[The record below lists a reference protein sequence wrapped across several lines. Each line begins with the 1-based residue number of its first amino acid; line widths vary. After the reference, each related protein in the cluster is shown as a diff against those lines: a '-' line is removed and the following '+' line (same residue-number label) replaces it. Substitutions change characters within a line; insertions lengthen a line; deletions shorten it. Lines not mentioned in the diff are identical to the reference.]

1 MNLPSTLFSC
11 CKLEVTRS
19 VVFERTSY
27 PPLSRLSAVQSTY
40 NSLIPVDTNAY
51 ICSVA
56 PCLRVLWMSTHG
68 CFLPLFPLSLL
79 PGCRNQMLEPR
90 SQTPPSTTTTTTR
103 EVPTTTCSPLTT
115 TRSSLG
121 GSQAGGMR
129 LFQSVS
135 QFVLAFLRQTC
146 LTYVCTQIL
155 LLPLTRL

>member
-1 MNLPSTLFSC
+1 M
-11 CKLEVTRS
+11 EVARS
-19 VVFERTSY
+19 VVFDGISY
-27 PPLSRLSAVQSTY
+27 PPLVLAFCSSVHRYGPLHIY
-40 NSLIPVDTNAY
+40 PC

-68 CFLPLFPLSLL
+68 CFAPFPPLSILD
-79 PGCRNQMLEPR
+79 CCDQTLEPR
-90 SQTPPSTTTTTTR
+90 SQTPPSTMTTTTR
-103 EVPTTTCSPLTT
+103 EVPSTTCSPLTT

-121 GSQAGGMR
+121 GSQAGGLR
-129 LFQSVS
+129 LVRSIS